1 MSQNIEHLVPRC
13 NNFIF
18 NIDLVSVYDYGKNYV
33 ACLID
38 TSYGMTM
45 ISAITFDPIAI
56 FTSKQG
62 TPHQHGLWVASI
74 WHFYI
79 FNKEIMKMYGSLAT
93 QLYR

>member
-1 MSQNIEHLVPRC
+1 MHG
-13 NNFIF
+13 
-18 NIDLVSVYDYGKNYV
+18 YGKNEV
-33 ACLID
+33 ACLSD

-45 ISAITFDPIAI
+45 ISAIIFDPVAM

-79 FNKEIMKMYGSLAT
+79 FNREIMKMCGSLAT
-93 QLYR
+93 QLYG